1 MRWYLNGA
9 FLIYLIIAAWK
20 DIKEKKVS
28 VWLAGVFALLA
39 VTFHMFLEKGDIRWA
54 AGVFPGLFLLGLAW
68 VSGQA
73 VGYGDGCVLT
83 VIGLYLGFAAGIS
96 ILMTGLLLL
105 CPVSLGVLLWKK
117 DRKRTLPF
125 VPFLLAGYLIWLM
138 GG

>member
-1 MRWYLNGA
+1 MRWFLNGV

-20 DIKEKKVS
+20 DVKEKKVS

-39 VTFHMFLEKGDIRWA
+39 AAFHMFLEKGDIRWA
-54 AGVFPGLFLLGLAW
+54 AGALPGFFLLWLAW
-68 VSGQA
+68 VSQQA

-83 VIGLYLGFAAGIS
+83 VIGLYLGFAAGTG
-96 ILMTGLLLL
+96 ILMTGLLMM